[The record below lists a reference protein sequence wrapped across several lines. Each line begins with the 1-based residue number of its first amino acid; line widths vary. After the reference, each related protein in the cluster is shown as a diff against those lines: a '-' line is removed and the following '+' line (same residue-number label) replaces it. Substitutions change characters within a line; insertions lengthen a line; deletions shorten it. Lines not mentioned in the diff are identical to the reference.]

1 MKTESPS
8 QTQSTVEKPAPRQ
21 KKLGVATRDAYG
33 QVLVELGHSNPRI
46 VAVDADLSKSTKSG
60 LFAKAFPDRF
70 FNCGI
75 AEANMVSVAAGLA
88 SCGKIPFA
96 SSFASFLLCKSFDQ
110 LRMSVANPFL
120 NVKIVGS
127 HGGISLGEDGA
138 SQQSVEDFALAC
150 ALPKFSVLSPADEV
164 SCRAL
169 VRLAAA
175 HVGPVYIRTGR
186 PKAPILYTD
195 ADTFQWGAANKLVT
209 GEDVTI
215 IANGLLV
222 WEALI
227 ASDLLRERGI
237 SAGVIDLHT
246 LKPIDEAAIIAAAEE
261 SGAIVTAE
269 EHLLTGG
276 LSSLVAQVLSQ
287 HRPTPMASV
296 GIADTYAES
305 GTPTELLEKYGLTA
319 TQIVQAAETVLK
331 RKK

>member
-1 MKTESPS
+1 MNAKSPS
-8 QTQSTVEKPAPRQ
+8 EMKSAVQRE
-21 KKLGVATRDAYG
+21 KKLGLATRDAYG
-33 QVLVELGHSNPRI
+33 QVLVELGKADPRI

-60 LFAKAFPDRF
+60 LFGKAFPDRF

-110 LRMSVANPFL
+110 LRMSVANPSL

-150 ALPKFSVLSPADEV
+150 ALPKFTVLSPADEI

-169 VRLAAA
+169 VRRAAE

-186 PKAPILYTD
+186 PKAPILYTGSEH
-195 ADTFQWGAANKLVT
+195 FQLGRANKIVL

-222 WEALI
+222 WEALV
-227 ASDLLRERGI
+227 ASDICRARGI
-237 SAGVIDLHT
+237 SVAVLDLHT
-246 LKPIDEAAIIAAAEE
+246 LKPIDEAAVIAAAEE
-261 SGAIVTAE
+261 TGAIVTAE
-269 EHLLTGG
+269 EHLLSGG
-276 LSSLVAQVLSQ
+276 VASRVAQVVAE
-287 HRPTPMASV
+287 HHPVPMASV

-305 GTPTELLEKYGLTA
+305 GTPTELMEKYGLTA
-319 TQIVQAAETVLK
+319 KQIVQAVESVLK